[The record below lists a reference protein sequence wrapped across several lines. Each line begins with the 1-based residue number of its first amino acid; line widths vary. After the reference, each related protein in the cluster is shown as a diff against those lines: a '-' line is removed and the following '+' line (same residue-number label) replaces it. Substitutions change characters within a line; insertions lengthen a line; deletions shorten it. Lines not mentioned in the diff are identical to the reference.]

1 MAEGIKSLATTAGYF
16 APGAGIADALGLYPT
31 GEGMGPSILQNIRQG
46 NLGQAGFQGLGVLG
60 DLSYAIPGIGI
71 ALGTGLK
78 TASKAGKV
86 FNRAQKS
93 QMFRARNVR
102 KEAVRSPE
110 DAYRLEHLADTT
122 KVKMKG
128 KKYPLSGGLMDL
140 VTPKALGD
148 SKSVQRSARALEEY
162 ASQSRSIGGRK
173 FGRGGKGDSRYFLIK
188 KDVGLGTTKPA
199 SIGVRISDHAPTAK
213 GPSTRGGP
221 DWMNA
226 EAKINVGPKGQI
238 DKVGNAYESTT
249 LAEAIRMIEKMHLK
263 PGKIEDIVSSGRNI
277 KLSDLGVPRVV
288 KGKIVSETP
297 PFHIYRRGGM
307 LPFGIPEMQL
317 P

>member
-1 MAEGIKSLATTAGYF
+1 MTEGIKSLATTAGYF

-60 DLSYAIPGIGI
+60 DLSYAIPGLGI

-78 TASKAGKV
+78 TASKAGKAYS
-86 FNRAQKS
+86 RAQKS

-102 KEAVRSPE
+102 KGAVSTPE
-110 DAYRLEHLADTT
+110 TSLADINAF
-122 KVKMKG
+122 KIKG
-128 KKYPLSGGLMDL
+128 KTYPLSKNNMEIITPRKMHKDKDL
-140 VTPKALGD
+140 V
-148 SKSVQRSARALEEY
+148 RYSARAFDDY
-162 ASQSRSIGGRK
+162 ATKSRSIAGREFK
-173 FGRGGKGDSRYFLIK
+173 RGGKDNSRYFLIK
-188 KDVGLGTTKPA
+188 KDVGLGSGKPA

-213 GPSTRGGP
+213 GSATRGKK
-221 DWMNA
+221 DWVNA

-238 DKVGNAYESTT
+238 DTAGNAVESTT
-249 LAEAIRMIEKMHLK
+249 LEEAIRMIEKMHLK

-277 KLSDLGVPRVV
+277 RLGDLGVPKAVR
-288 KGKIVSETP
+288 GKIVSDTP
-297 PFHIYRRGGM
+297 PFHIYRRGGR
-307 LPFGIPEMQL
+307 LPFGIPEVYL

>member
-31 GEGMGPSILQNIRQG
+31 EEGMGASILQNIRQG

-60 DLSYAIPGIGI
+60 DLSYVIPGIGI

-78 TASKAGKV
+78 TVSKAGKV
-86 FNRAQKS
+86 FNRAEKS
-93 QMFRARNVR
+93 QIFRARNVR
-102 KEAVRSPE
+102 KGAVRTPE

-122 KVKMKG
+122 KVKIKG
-128 KKYPLSGGLMDL
+128 NEYPLSGGLMDL

-148 SKSVQRSARALEEY
+148 LNSVRRSARIFDEY
-162 ASQSRSIGGRK
+162 ATQSKSIAGRE
-173 FGRGGKGDSRYFLIK
+173 FNRGGKGRSRYFLIK
-188 KDVGLGTTKPA
+188 KNVGLDKPA
-199 SIGVRISDHAPTAK
+199 NIGVRISDHAPTAK
-213 GPSTRGGP
+213 GASMRGGK

-226 EAKINVGPKGQI
+226 EVKINVGPKGQI
-238 DKVGNAYESTT
+238 DRAGQVVESTT
-249 LAEAIRMIEKMHLK
+249 LAEAIRMIEKMHIK
-263 PGKIEDIVSSGRNI
+263 PGKIEDIVSSGRNVR
-277 KLSDLGVPRVV
+277 LGDLGVPRAV

-297 PFHIYRRGGM
+297 PFHIYRRGGR
-307 LPFGIPEMQL
+307 LPFGIPEAQL

>member
-1 MAEGIKSLATTAGYF
+1 MTEGIKSLATTAGYF

-78 TASKAGKV
+78 TASKAGKAYS
-86 FNRAQKS
+86 RAQKS

-102 KEAVRSPE
+102 KEAVSTPE
-110 DAYRLEHLADTT
+110 TALADINTFKIKDKT
-122 KVKMKG
+122 
-128 KKYPLSGGLMDL
+128 YPLSKNNMEII
-140 VTPKALGD
+140 TPRKMHQD
-148 SKSVQRSARALEEY
+148 KDFVRYSARALDDY
-162 ASQSRSIGGRK
+162 ATKSRSIAGRE
-173 FGRGGKGDSRYFLIK
+173 FNRGGKKSSRYFTIK
-188 KDVGLGTTKPA
+188 KDVGLGAGKPA
-199 SIGVRISDHAPTAK
+199 SIGVRISDHAPTPK
-213 GPSTRGGP
+213 GAATRGGP
-221 DWMNA
+221 DWMDA
-226 EAKINVGPKGQI
+226 HSKINVGPKGQI

-249 LAEAIRMIEKMHLK
+249 LEEAIRMIEKMHLK

-277 KLSDLGVPRVV
+277 KRSDLGVPKVV

-297 PFHIYRRGGM
+297 PFHIYRRGGR
-307 LPFGIPEMQL
+307 LPFGIPEVYL

>member
-1 MAEGIKSLATTAGYF
+1 MTEGIKSLATTAGYF

-78 TASKAGKV
+78 TASKAGKAYS
-86 FNRAQKS
+86 RAQKS

-102 KEAVRSPE
+102 KEAVSTPE
-110 DAYRLEHLADTT
+110 TALADINTFKIKDKT
-122 KVKMKG
+122 
-128 KKYPLSGGLMDL
+128 YPLSKNNMEII
-140 VTPKALGD
+140 TPRKMHQD
-148 SKSVQRSARALEEY
+148 KDFVRYSARALDDY
-162 ASQSRSIGGRK
+162 ATKSRSIAGREFK
-173 FGRGGKGDSRYFLIK
+173 RGGKKSSRYFTIK
-188 KDVGLGTTKPA
+188 KDVGLGAGKPA
-199 SIGVRISDHAPTAK
+199 SIGVRISDHAPTPK
-213 GPSTRGGP
+213 GAATRGGP
-221 DWMNA
+221 DWMDA
-226 EAKINVGPKGQI
+226 HSKINVGPKGQI

-277 KLSDLGVPRVV
+277 KLSDLGVPRAV

>member
-78 TASKAGKV
+78 TASKAGKAYS
-86 FNRAQKS
+86 RAQKS

-102 KEAVRSPE
+102 KEAVSTPE
-110 DAYRLEHLADTT
+110 TALADINTFKIKDKT
-122 KVKMKG
+122 
-128 KKYPLSGGLMDL
+128 YPLSKNNMEII
-140 VTPKALGD
+140 TPRKMHQD
-148 SKSVQRSARALEEY
+148 KDFVRYSARALDDY
-162 ASQSRSIGGRK
+162 ATKSRSIAGREFK
-173 FGRGGKGDSRYFLIK
+173 RGGKKSSRYFTIK
-188 KDVGLGTTKPA
+188 KDVGLGAGKPA
-199 SIGVRISDHAPTAK
+199 SIGVRISDHAPTPK
-213 GPSTRGGP
+213 GAATRGGP
-221 DWMNA
+221 DWMDA
-226 EAKINVGPKGQI
+226 HSKINVGPKGQI

-249 LAEAIRMIEKMHLK
+249 LEEAIRMIEKMHLK

-297 PFHIYRRGGM
+297 PFHIYRRGGR
-307 LPFGIPEMQL
+307 LPFGIPEVQL

>member
-60 DLSYAIPGIGI
+60 DLSYAIPGLGL

-78 TASKAGKV
+78 TASKAGKAYSRV
-86 FNRAQKS
+86 QKS

-102 KEAVRSPE
+102 KGAVSTPE
-110 DAYRLEHLADTT
+110 DAYRLEHLADT

-128 KKYPLSGGLMDL
+128 NEYPLSGGLMDL

-148 SKSVQRSARALEEY
+148 SKSVQRSARAFDKY
-162 ASQSRSIGGRK
+162 ATQSKSIGGRE
-173 FGRGGKGDSRYFLIK
+173 FGRGGKGRSRYFLIK
-188 KDVGLGTTKPA
+188 KNVGLDKPA
-199 SIGVRISDHAPTAK
+199 NIGVRISDHAPTAK
-213 GPSTRGGP
+213 GASMRGGK
-221 DWMNA
+221 DWVNA
-226 EAKINVGPKGQI
+226 EVKINVGPKGQI
-238 DKVGNAYESTT
+238 DTAGNAIESTT
-249 LAEAIRMIEKMHLK
+249 LAEAIRMIEKMHIK
-263 PGKIEDIVSSGRNI
+263 PGKIEDIVSSGR
-277 KLSDLGVPRVV
+277 KVRLGDLAVPKVV
-288 KGKIVSETP
+288 RGKVVSETP

>member
-1 MAEGIKSLATTAGYF
+1 MTEGIKSLATTAGYF
-16 APGAGIADALGLYPT
+16 APGAGIADALGMYPA
-31 GEGMGPSILQNIRQG
+31 GDQASMLENIRQG

-78 TASKAGKV
+78 TASKAGKAYS
-86 FNRAQKS
+86 RAQKS

-140 VTPKALGD
+140 VTTKALGD
-148 SKSVQRSARALEEY
+148 SKSVQRCARALDDY
-162 ASQSRSIGGRK
+162 ATQSRSIAGREFK
-173 FGRGGKGDSRYFLIK
+173 RGGKGDSRYFLIK
-188 KDVGLGTTKPA
+188 KDVGLGSGKPA

-277 KLSDLGVPRVV
+277 KLSDLGVPKVV
-288 KGKIVSETP
+288 KGKIVSDTP
-297 PFHIYRRGGM
+297 PFHIYRRGGR
-307 LPFGIPEMQL
+307 LPFGIPEVQL